1 MPPMEV
7 RDDLRY
13 TGDHEWVRIEAG
25 RAVVGITDFAQAS
38 LGDIVYVQLPEVGAR
53 VERGGT
59 LGEVES
65 TKSVSEVYAPVGGV
79 VAEVNTAVIE
89 APERLNSDPYGAGWL
104 CVIEGADAA
113 EVDQLLPAQRYREL
127 IEP

>member
-1 MPPMEV
+1 MPSMEI

-13 TGDHEWVRIEAG
+13 TKDHEWVRIEGA
-25 RAVVGITDFAQAS
+25 RAVVGITDFAQSS
-38 LGDIVYVQLPEVGAR
+38 LGDVVYVALPDVGAR

-79 VAEVNTAVIE
+79 VAEVNTAVVD
-89 APERLNSDPYGAGWL
+89 APERLNSDPYGDGWL
-104 CVIEGADAA
+104 CVIEGAEAA
-113 EVDQLLPAQRYREL
+113 DVEQLLPAQRYREL